1 MSHKE
6 HFWLESPEDL
16 VRSLTLTPHHGDS
29 LERKLNAISRLLIV
43 FVVILAVLK
52 WRNWEWVLIGGL
64 AIIVYVYLTNQ
75 EHCLIEN
82 FNEDVTSPNL
92 KYYQQVPLSSLYTYE
107 CAAGIPEDEVQ
118 VDIPSEPE
126 PIKPKP
132 RKTAQ
137 EEERASWSVLKTQK
151 ATLDTKNRQNL
162 MRALF

>member
-16 VRSLTLTPHHGDS
+16 VKRLSLLPCRGDTLNA
-29 LERKLNAISRLLIV
+29 KLNAISRLLIV
-43 FVVILAVLK
+43 FVIILAVLK

-64 AIIVYVYLTNQ
+64 AILIYIYLTNQ

-82 FNEDVTSPNL
+82 FNEDVTATNL

-107 CAAGIPEDEVQ
+107 CAVGIPVEEYVE
-118 VDIPSEPE
+118 PPPE
-126 PIKPKP
+126 PVAQKV

-137 EEERASWSVLKTQK
+137 QEERASWDVLKTQK
-151 ATLDTKNRQNL
+151 AVLDSKNRQNL